1 MPTPSRARAA
11 WIVAVLA
18 DAIQIGLLPFTATL
32 STWVDKPLDVVVMLV
47 LWRLLGWHWV
57 LLPSFL
63 VELVPYV
70 EVAPTWT
77 LAVWLVTRQPRR
89 KAIET
94 TTTGNPPTANE

>member
-1 MPTPSRARAA
+1 MLTPSRARAA
-11 WIVAVLA
+11 WIVALLA
-18 DAIQIGLLPFTATL
+18 DGIQIGLAPFTGAL
-32 STWVDKPLDVVVMLV
+32 STWVDKPLDVVVMIA

-77 LAVWLVTRQPRR
+77 LAVWLATRRSR
-89 KAIET
+89 DKAIET
-94 TTTGNPPTANE
+94 TKSGDPPIADR